1 MTIDSGPITN
11 AVREPKRRR
20 LRASTRNILIAVLL
34 GGTLGF
40 GAGAAHA
47 TYVPSQIGQFSLY
60 GRTYTTQA
68 TLDTSYNGGDG
79 RASSWIWSQGGS
91 VPTGW
96 MYARGRAFIGGN
108 FCDEGWGVYN
118 DTLSSGV
125 DNGVW
130 LSCGYGAYQSYG
142 VVGAWN
148 GNGYNY
154 YYTFWSPV
162 AYGGN

>member
-1 MTIDSGPITN
+1 VTALTK
-11 AVREPKRRR
+11 A
-20 LRASTRNILIAVLL
+20 TLIAVLL

-40 GAGAAHA
+40 GAGAAYA
-47 TYVPSQIGQFSLY
+47 SGNVQSQVGQFSLY
-60 GRTYTTQA
+60 GRTYQ
-68 TLDTSYNGGDG
+68 TLAALDPTANGGDG
-79 RASSWIWSQGGS
+79 NAASFIYAQGGT

-108 FCDEGWGVYN
+108 FCDEGWAVYN
-118 DTLSSGV
+118 NIPAYEVS
-125 DNGVW
+125 NGVW

-154 YYTFWSPV
+154 YYTFWTPV